1 MSKKTI
7 QKKTRVRSAKAN
19 FCPRCHKRFSRLDT
33 HLRTSAKCRHIPT
46 KNNSSNGSDSC
57 FPPCQEHSTL
67 SISGNSSE
75 SSQLP
80 SASVTIT
87 SSDEDSSCFPPAH
100 EFSTVTAS
108 ESLLSP
114 QPRPDPPQPSPAPA
128 INSPVPSVKPR
139 LYLPRL
145 DDEWKKANTFFET
158 ELVPCVLNEA
168 SLEHKYTILVDG
180 IYSYF
185 AAHGGTRK
193 VKHRNTTRQNK
204 SVSQLR
210 KAKEL
215 KNAARRELAQA
226 SDLTLFLKTRSDPSL
241 RSSLHL
247 FAPVTG

>member
-1 MSKKTI
+1 MFTPDTSLLEEPNSTCPFCCKGDFKRLGNHLPKCPERNGRDYSHLLSKKTI
-7 QKKTRVRSAKAN
+7 QKKTRVRSAEAN

-33 HLRTSAKCRHIPT
+33 HLRTSASCRHIPT
-46 KNNSSNGSDSC
+46 KNNSCSNSNGSNSC

-80 SASVTIT
+80 LASVTIT
-87 SSDEDSSCFPPAH
+87 SSDKDSSCFPPAQ
-100 EFSTVTAS
+100 EFSIVTAS

-158 ELVPCVLNEA
+158 ELVPCVLN
-168 SLEHKYTILVDG
+168 
-180 IYSYF
+180 
-185 AAHGGTRK
+185 
-193 VKHRNTTRQNK
+193 
-204 SVSQLR
+204 
-210 KAKEL
+210 
-215 KNAARRELAQA
+215 
-226 SDLTLFLKTRSDPSL
+226 
-241 RSSLHL
+241 
-247 FAPVTG
+247 